1 MGLPEQLPDIK
12 LKIILVDLG
21 KNEVLLRDI
30 KEKFGANYKLSV
42 GIEILRKSITFEKG
56 LNGNVSI
63 WDVSGENI
71 FEIVKDLY
79 CKEDGIALIA
89 FDLTKLKTYNQMIKY
104 LSKIRQFNL
113 EEYPYVLIGKK
124 PTFLMKDGLFIYSDD
139 AKMLAESEGCVYLE
153 TSSEIN
159 PDIDKVFNR
168 LAKIIL
174 RSKVPV

>member
-1 MGLPEQLPDIK
+1 MGFTEQLPNINIK
-12 LKIILVDLG
+12 ILLVDLD
-21 KNEVLLRDI
+21 KNEFLQKYI
-30 KEKFGANYKLSV
+30 KHRFGINYKLSV
-42 GIEILRKSITFEKG
+42 GIDIVRKDITFGNE
-56 LNGNVSI
+56 LNGTLSI

-79 CKEDGIALIA
+79 RKEDGIALIA

-124 PTFLMKDGLFIYSDD
+124 SSFLMKDGLFIYSND
-139 AKMLAESEGCVYLE
+139 AKMLAESEGCIYLE
-153 TSSEIN
+153 SSSEIN
-159 PDIDKVFNR
+159 SVIDKAFNR